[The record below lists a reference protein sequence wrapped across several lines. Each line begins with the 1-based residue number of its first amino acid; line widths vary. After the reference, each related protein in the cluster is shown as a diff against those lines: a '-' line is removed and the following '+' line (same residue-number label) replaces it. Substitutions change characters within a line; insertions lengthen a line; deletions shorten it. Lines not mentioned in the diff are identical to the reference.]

1 MIPTR
6 LSDFFLDAWRKSGPV
21 AWCLFPLTLLSHAY
35 IGIAKLAY
43 KWGWKSTV
51 KLSVPVIVVGN
62 VMVGGT
68 GKTPV
73 VIHLAQKLTQMGWQV
88 GVIARGHGGH
98 HADST
103 EVTQQS
109 LAREVG
115 DEALLLKHR
124 LGLPVFIGQRRAQ
137 AGLLLMQT
145 YPQTQLII
153 SDDGLQHHALHHD
166 IALGVFDDRGLGN
179 GCLLPA
185 GPLRENW
192 PRHLN
197 QGLVQITLHTGDKP
211 FEGSLAAH
219 RQLAG
224 YALNG
229 RGEQRELHTWQHQ
242 SVEAVA
248 AIAQPELFF
257 SALRQTGLLLAHTQA
272 LPDHDSLDHW
282 QPHSANDV
290 LCTEKDAVK
299 LWQHHPDVWAVPL
312 ECELPLVFWERL
324 MPHLHRLSLAHG
336 QETA

>member
-1 MIPTR
+1 MPTR
-6 LSDFFLDAWRKSGPV
+6 PSDFLSDAWRESGPV

-35 IGIAKLAY
+35 IRLAKLAY
-43 KWGWKSTV
+43 KWGWKSTA
-51 KLSVPVIVVGN
+51 KLPVPVIVVGN

-68 GKTPV
+68 GKTPIV
-73 VIHLAQKLTQMGWQV
+73 MHLAQRLTQMGWQV

-98 HADST
+98 HADCA

-109 LAREVG
+109 LAQEVG

-124 LGLPVFIGQRRAQ
+124 LGLPVFIGKRRAQ
-137 AGLLLMQT
+137 AALQLMQT

-166 IALGVFDDRGLGN
+166 IALCVFDDRGLGN
-179 GCLLPA
+179 GFLLPA
-185 GPLRENW
+185 GPLREIW
-192 PRHLN
+192 PRQLSESV
-197 QGLVQITLHTGDKP
+197 VQMTVHTGSKP

-224 YALNG
+224 YAVNG
-229 RGEQRELHTWQHQ
+229 LGEQRALHTWQHQ
-242 SVEAVA
+242 AVDAVA

-257 SALRQTGLLLAHTQA
+257 SALRQADLLLAHPQA
-272 LPDHDSLDHW
+272 FPDHAPLDHW

-290 LCTEKDAVK
+290 FCTEKDAVK
-299 LWQHHPDVWAVPL
+299 LWPHHPDVWAVPL
-312 ECELPLVFWERL
+312 ECELPVVFWDEL

-336 QETA
+336 HQTA